1 MIEDKLGHIVKGSSL
16 WRCGIA
22 SKIHFCLLI
31 CLFKPCCVNHVVLRR
46 RGRQGGG
53 EGRGQEE
60 EGGQRGV
67 EGGEDKRRRRR
78 RRRRREGRGE
88 RRKKITAD
96 SKEGSKNN
104 WRVLGI
110 QKQLIQSIQSIFC
123 AKHCLEASS
132 HWILTNTLWDRNH
145 Y

>member
-1 MIEDKLGHIVKGSSL
+1 ML
-16 WRCGIA
+16 C
-22 SKIHFCLLI
+22 
-31 CLFKPCCVNHVVLRR
+31 KPCCFKEKGEARG
-46 RGRQGGG
+46 RGRQ
-53 EGRGQEE
+53 RH
-60 EGGQRGV
+60 
-67 EGGEDKRRRRR
+67 KRRRRR
-78 RRRRREGRGE
+78 GEGRGE

-132 HWILTNTLWDRNH
+132 H
-145 Y
+145 